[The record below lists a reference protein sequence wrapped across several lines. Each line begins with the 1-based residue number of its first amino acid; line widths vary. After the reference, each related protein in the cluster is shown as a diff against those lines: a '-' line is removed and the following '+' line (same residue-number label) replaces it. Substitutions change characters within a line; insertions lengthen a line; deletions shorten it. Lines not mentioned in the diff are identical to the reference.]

1 MVKRLSVLAWVAGL
15 ALLAIPSPAHQEL
28 AEKERRALA
37 RGEIVVLKARRRD
50 ASLVGGTALGLVDA
64 PLART
69 WEAVNDFN
77 RFAEF
82 MPRLRVARLVD
93 TSVEKPV
100 RAQERWD
107 RRDLEALIAG
117 HFLARA
123 QSERVLFFNV
133 LDAPFPVRDR
143 WYLLDMQ
150 IDADAHRV
158 QWTLITGNLKATEGS
173 WALTAWPDDAN
184 RTLAAYTSY
193 SDTGLPLPAFVVRMA
208 LTSTLPGVL
217 QGLRRHL
224 AEEER

>member
-1 MVKRLSVLAWVAGL
+1 MTRLSIFAWVAGL
-15 ALLAIPSPAHQEL
+15 TMLATPSPAHQML

-37 RGEIVVLKARRRD
+37 SGEVVVLKARRHD

-82 MPRLRVARLVD
+82 MPRLRVARLID
-93 TSVEKPV
+93 TSVETSV

-117 HFLARA
+117 HSVQRA
-123 QSERVLFFNV
+123 HGERVLFYNV
-133 LDAPFPVRDR
+133 LDAPLPVRDR

-150 IDADAHRV
+150 IDANAHRV
-158 QWTLITGNLKATEGS
+158 GWTLLAGNLKATEGS
-173 WALTAWPDDAN
+173 WELTAWPDDAN

-224 AEEER
+224 AQEAR